1 MLFAEGRV
9 FLMSVGVL
17 AHLFGK
23 LSYRELAS
31 EVAAAGF
38 SHIQLALWKA
48 VNDADFN
55 KPGKLSPGLA
65 MSMAEEFRKQGV
77 TISILGCYLHF
88 FDRNPERLRENI
100 ERFKELIRYARL
112 LGSPIVAAETGSYTD
127 GLYTERDWQVLKE
140 TVEELTEEA
149 EKWGV
154 FIGLEAAN
162 GHLVGTAAELSALLA
177 EVRSSHIGVVLDPG
191 NLLTADNFSRQD
203 EVIEEAFQLLGNR
216 IIACHA
222 KDRRLTASGQI
233 ETVAPGFG
241 EMNYSLYMRLLQQYK
256 PGAHIIMEEASR
268 QQMAESKSY
277 IDRIWSEF
285 RA

>member
-1 MLFAEGRV
+1 
-9 FLMSVGVL
+9 MSVGAL
-17 AHLFGK
+17 AHLFGR

-31 EVAAAGF
+31 EVGAAGF

-48 VNDADFN
+48 VSDADFS
-55 KPGKLSPGLA
+55 KPGKLNPGLA

-77 TISILGCYLHF
+77 NISILGCYLHF
-88 FDRNPERLRENI
+88 FDRNASQLRENI

-112 LGSPIVAAETGSYTD
+112 LGAPIVAAETGSYPD

-140 TVEELTEEA
+140 TIEELAEEA

-177 EVRSSHIGVVLDPG
+177 EVQSSHIGVVLDPG
-191 NLLTADNFSRQD
+191 NLMTADNFTRQD

-222 KDRRLTASGQI
+222 KDRRFTADGQL

-241 EMNYSLYMRLLQQYK
+241 EMNYSLYMRLLEQYK
-256 PGAHIIMEEASR
+256 PDVHIIMEEASV

-277 IDRIWSEF
+277 IERIRSEF
-285 RA
+285 KA